1 MAFDFFT
8 FGGKLGQ
15 TGGSSNPAEGF
26 GGSGYPVGSVDPVDP
41 AITSA
46 EAMLRAAREA
56 VADDRKWAEAQ
67 TQKLMDWQE
76 NLANTA
82 YQRTVADLKAAG
94 LNPALALKLGGA
106 ATPSGAVAHTSS
118 TSQAAAI
125 TREDNVFKMLNTII
139 SGLFGFASSAL
150 GLFKPVSGGITI
162 FK

>member
-1 MAFDFFT
+1 MIVPYIPPNFTSEKVQADMQAFGDKIK
-8 FGGKLGQ
+8 GKAQ
-15 TGGSSNPAEGF
+15 SA
-26 GGSGYPVGSVDPVDP
+26 VDP

-46 EAMLRAAREA
+46 ESVLAAAREA
-56 VADDRKWAEAQ
+56 VADDRKWAEEQA
-67 TQKLMDWQE
+67 QKLMDWQE
-76 NLANTA
+76 RLANTA

-106 ATPSGAVAHTSS
+106 STPSGAVASTSS

-125 TREDNVFKMLNTII
+125 TREDNLFRMLNTII

-150 GLFKPVSGGITI
+150 GLFKPTSGGITI